1 MRLPPNTEQELLQRA
16 RAFAGL
22 RLQDAALRAGVAV
35 PPDLR
40 RNKGWI
46 GELLE
51 TLLGASSASLPQ
63 PDFPHLGVELKTLPI
78 DARGRPRESTYVC
91 MVPLDGALG
100 ETWEQS
106 WVRRK
111 LARVLWVPVQADAAI
126 PLAERRIGSALLWS
140 PDAHEEALLRRD
152 YEDLMEFVHTG
163 TLDRLSARFGEV
175 MQIRPKAPHGRAR
188 RRALGTD
195 GARVLA
201 NPRGFYLRAS
211 FTAAILSAHY
221 CAVREERD

>member
-51 TLLGASSASLPQ
+51 ALLGASSASLPQ
-63 PDFPHLGVELKTLPI
+63 PDFPHLGVELKTLPV
-78 DARGRPRESTYVC
+78 DGRGRPRESTYVC
-91 MVPLDGALG
+91 MVPLDNALG
-100 ETWEQS
+100 ETWEHS

-111 LARVLWVPVQADAAI
+111 LARVLWVPVQADAAT
-126 PLAERRIGSALLWS
+126 PLGERRIGSALLWS
-140 PDAHEEALLRRD
+140 PDAHEEAQLRRD

-188 RRALGTD
+188 RRALGAD
-195 GARVLA
+195 GTRVLA

-211 FTAAILSAHY
+211 FTAAILARHY
-221 CAVREERD
+221 AL

>member
-1 MRLPPNTEQELLQRA
+1 MTNPPCDERELLQRA
-16 RAFAGL
+16 RALAGRSLCDIAAEL
-22 RLQDAALRAGVAV
+22 RMGVPA
-35 PPDLR
+35 DLR

-46 GELLE
+46 GELME
-51 TLLGASSASLPQ
+51 HVLGASASSLPQ
-63 PDFPHLGVELKTLPI
+63 PDFPHLGIELKTLPI

-91 MVPLDGALG
+91 TVPLEEAVG
-100 ETWEQS
+100 ESWETS

-111 LARVLWVPVQADAAI
+111 LARVLWVPVQADPSIA
-126 PLAERRIGSALLWS
+126 LAERRVGSALLWS
-140 PDAHEEALLRRD
+140 PDAQEEARLRRD
-152 YEDLMEFVHTG
+152 YEDLMELVYTG
-163 TLDRLSARFGEV
+163 QLDRISARFGEV

-211 FTAAILSAHY
+211 FTAAILERHY
-221 CAVREERD
+221 AAG